1 MTRDEIISMARAHS
15 SAPHLPWNG
24 QWIFKTQKE
33 LLAFA
38 RGIAIRARAEK
49 ETK

>member
-1 MTRDEIISMARAHS
+1 MTRDEIISMARRHS

-33 LLAFA
+33 LIKFA
-38 RGIAIRARAEK
+38 QAIAIRARGQEV
-49 ETK
+49 TG